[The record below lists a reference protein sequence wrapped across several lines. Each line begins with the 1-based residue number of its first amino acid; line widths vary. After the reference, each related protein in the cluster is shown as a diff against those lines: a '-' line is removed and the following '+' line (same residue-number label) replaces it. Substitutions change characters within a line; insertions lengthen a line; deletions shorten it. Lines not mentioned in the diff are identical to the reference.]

1 MTGGARIP
9 QRSYQKI
16 DLEQEIR
23 GRGKQKRYKGQE
35 TEGPGDRE
43 QGLDGRD
50 LLKDEC
56 NTWAGMTGAESLKA
70 GWD

>member
-1 MTGGARIP
+1 MGQGIP
-9 QRSYQKI
+9 QKSYQTI

-23 GRGKQKRYKGQE
+23 GRGKQKRYKEQE

-43 QGLDGRD
+43 QGRD

-56 NTWAGMTGAESLKA
+56 NT
-70 GWD
+70 